1 MRKFYEKN
9 ELWFAIAWIVLYCAV
24 SIPIRGSLG
33 DESPAML
40 AGLALIAA
48 GLLAFLKT
56 AHLEAE
62 YGRID
67 MEERDYRFDQE
78 TKERISHI
86 MLEEKKLP
94 ELPFA
99 VEKVSYLDGSKVY
112 FSNGGW
118 VIARF
123 SGTEPLLRIF
133 CEMPKPKDAVNICEI
148 YERFLGLSR

>member
-1 MRKFYEKN
+1 MLLVEM
-9 ELWFAIAWIVLYCAV
+9 IAV
-24 SIPIRGSLG
+24 SGKKLSRI
-33 DESPAML
+33 
-40 AGLALIAA
+40 IA
-48 GLLAFLKT
+48 
-56 AHLEAE
+56 EIEEE
-62 YGRID
+62 YGLID

-78 TKERISHI
+78 KKQEILHVL
-86 MLEEKKLP
+86 LEEKKLP
-94 ELPFA
+94 ELPF
-99 VEKVSYLDGSKVY
+99 EIDRVSYLDGSKVY